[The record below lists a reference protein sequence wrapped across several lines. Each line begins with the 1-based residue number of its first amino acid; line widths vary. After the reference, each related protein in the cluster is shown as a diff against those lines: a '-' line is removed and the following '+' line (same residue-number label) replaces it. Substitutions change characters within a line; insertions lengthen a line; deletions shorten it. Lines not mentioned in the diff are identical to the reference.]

1 MLSKHF
7 AVLGSTGVGKSTSVS
22 LLLNE
27 ILQARPNL
35 RVFLLDV
42 HNEYGRCFGDRALVL
57 NPRNLKLPFWLFN
70 FEEIVDVLFGGRP
83 GVPEELDVLAEI
95 IPMAKGIYTQYQNS
109 DRIGLKRMDPKSGG
123 YTVDTPVP
131 YRLVDLISLIDER
144 MGKLEN
150 RSSRIIYHKLISRIE
165 TVRNDPRYTF
175 MFDNANVG
183 GDTMAEVISHLFRLP
198 ANGRPMTIMQLAGFP
213 AEVVNSVV
221 SVLCRMAFDFGL
233 WSDGVSPLLFV
244 CEEAHRYAAAD
255 RNIGF
260 GPTRKA
266 VSRIAKEGRKY
277 GVFLGL
283 VTQRPAELD
292 ATIISQCNTLFAMRL
307 ANDRDQALLRSAVSD
322 AAANLLSF
330 VPSLGTR
337 EVLAFGE
344 GVALPTRLRFKEV
357 PVHQLPRSEAT
368 IATAPSVTAGHD
380 MHFVSRRAGPL
391 ARRHLASRRA
401 QRSRHHTTGPP
412 RAHDAGG
419 SADAAAVDGARSRSL
434 LAAEEAAALRALA
447 FAHFLRV
454 NRYPLRSKAL
464 YGSGTA
470 ASRGREPGRSLHD
483 ASLLAKRFP
492 TPALDKLPDDIRTRI
507 LAVQEKSGFVP
518 NVFLTLAYRPD
529 EFRAFFAYHD
539 ALMEKDSGLTKAE
552 REMIVVATS
561 QRQPVPLLR
570 DRAWRDPAH
579 PGEESADRR
588 PDRRQL
594 PQGGHHAAAAR
605 HARLRHE
612 GEPRGQRGIGGGFCR
627 GRRPRLYRRR
637 HLGHHRDLRLLC
649 VVEPVGQRHRDASQR
664 RILHDGTAAE
674 IGRSHLAR
682 KRSNRRS
689 PVRTSR
695 ADRPR
700 PCLSQTPGLSPS
712 PWRNCPPRSCAAAS
726 SAKNPPTGIR

>member
-1 MLSKHF
+1 MAIKMPLILPNRDHAGLTVSPATPTILPWAECASDDRPLTVTSFGRVISVRGSLARVGLLAKSQMAVSEVRATVGRFVSIRCANSTIVAMITEVSCEDLPSSDNYIASASVDLLGEILGIADRPKFQRGVTNYPTIGDTVELISNQELRTVYAPSGSDQINVGTLQQDPSVIAYVDIEEMLSKHF
-7 AVLGSTGVGKSTSVS
+7 AVLGSTGVGKSSGVS

-27 ILQARPNL
+27 ILKSRPNL

-42 HNEYGRCFGDRALVL
+42 HNEYGRCFGDRSLVL

-70 FEEIVDVLFGGRP
+70 FEEIVDVLFAGRP
-83 GVPEELDVLAEI
+83 GVPEELDILAEVV
-95 IPMAKGIYTQYQNS
+95 PMAKGIYTQYQNA
-109 DRIGLKRMDPKSGG
+109 DRVGLKRIDPKAIG
-123 YTVDTPVP
+123 YTADTPVP

-165 TVRNDPRYTF
+165 TVRNDPRYAF

-213 AEVVNSVV
+213 AEVVDSVV

-244 CEEAHRYAAAD
+244 CEEAHRYASAD

-277 GVFLGL
+277 GVYLGL

-368 IATAPSVTAGHD
+368 ISTVPSASAGHD
-380 MHFVSRRAGPL
+380 MHFVSAVLERWRGATSHRDVPNDPTINERPA
-391 ARRHLASRRA
+391 ARTVEAPMLQPSMGLDPDRF
-401 QRSRHHTTGPP
+401 
-412 RAHDAGG
+412 
-419 SADAAAVDGARSRSL
+419 SL
-434 LAAEEAAALRALA
+434 LKK
-447 FAHFLRV
+447 
-454 NRYPLRSKAL
+454 PLR
-464 YGSGTA
+464 
-470 ASRGREPGRSLHD
+470 
-483 ASLLAKRFP
+483 
-492 TPALDKLPDDIRTRI
+492 
-507 LAVQEKSGFVP
+507 
-518 NVFLTLAYRPD
+518 
-529 EFRAFFAYHD
+529 
-539 ALMEKDSGLTKAE
+539 
-552 REMIVVATS
+552 
-561 QRQPVPLLR
+561 
-570 DRAWRDPAH
+570 
-579 PGEESADRR
+579 
-588 PDRRQL
+588 
-594 PQGGHHAAAAR
+594 
-605 HARLRHE
+605 
-612 GEPRGQRGIGGGFCR
+612 
-627 GRRPRLYRRR
+627 
-637 HLGHHRDLRLLC
+637 
-649 VVEPVGQRHRDASQR
+649 
-664 RILHDGTAAE
+664 
-674 IGRSHLAR
+674 
-682 KRSNRRS
+682 
-689 PVRTSR
+689 
-695 ADRPR
+695 
-700 PCLSQTPGLSPS
+700 
-712 PWRNCPPRSCAAAS
+712 
-726 SAKNPPTGIR
+726 

>member
-1 MLSKHF
+1 MAARLQFVRFNTVTSFGRVISVRGSLARVGLLASGPMPVKEARATVGRFISIRCAAATTIIAMITEVSCENQPSSDEYMATASVDLLGEISGGDRPKFQRGVTNYPTIGDAVELVSVEDLRTVYAPSGSDQINVGTLQQDKSVIAYVDVEEMLSKHF

-42 HNEYGRCFGDRALVL
+42 HNEYGRCFGDRSQVL

-109 DRIGLKRMDPKSGG
+109 DRLGLKRMDPRSGG

-131 YRLVDLISLIDER
+131 YRLSDLVSLIDER

-150 RSSRIIYHKLISRIE
+150 RSSRITYHKLISRIE

-175 MFDNANVG
+175 MFDGANVG

-213 AEVVNSVV
+213 AEVVDSVV

-283 VTQRPAELD
+283 ITQRPAELD

-368 IATAPSVTAGHD
+368 IASSPSVTAGHD
-380 MHFVSRRAGPL
+380 MHFV
-391 ARRHLASRRA
+391 
-401 QRSRHHTTGPP
+401 
-412 RAHDAGG
+412 
-419 SADAAAVDGARSRSL
+419 AAVLERWRGATSNRDAPSDPTASSERAAPARTMTPVEAPMLQPSMGLDPDRFSL
-434 LAAEEAAALRALA
+434 LKK
-447 FAHFLRV
+447 
-454 NRYPLRSKAL
+454 PLR
-464 YGSGTA
+464 
-470 ASRGREPGRSLHD
+470 
-483 ASLLAKRFP
+483 
-492 TPALDKLPDDIRTRI
+492 
-507 LAVQEKSGFVP
+507 
-518 NVFLTLAYRPD
+518 
-529 EFRAFFAYHD
+529 
-539 ALMEKDSGLTKAE
+539 
-552 REMIVVATS
+552 
-561 QRQPVPLLR
+561 
-570 DRAWRDPAH
+570 
-579 PGEESADRR
+579 
-588 PDRRQL
+588 
-594 PQGGHHAAAAR
+594 
-605 HARLRHE
+605 
-612 GEPRGQRGIGGGFCR
+612 
-627 GRRPRLYRRR
+627 
-637 HLGHHRDLRLLC
+637 
-649 VVEPVGQRHRDASQR
+649 
-664 RILHDGTAAE
+664 
-674 IGRSHLAR
+674 
-682 KRSNRRS
+682 
-689 PVRTSR
+689 
-695 ADRPR
+695 
-700 PCLSQTPGLSPS
+700 
-712 PWRNCPPRSCAAAS
+712 
-726 SAKNPPTGIR
+726 

>member
-1 MLSKHF
+1 MGPRLQFMRSNTVTSFGRVISVRGSLARVGLLAPGQIPVSEARATVGRFISIRCAAATTIIAMITEVSCENQQISDEYMATASVDLLGEISGGERPKFQRGVTNYPTIGDTVDLVTADDLRTVYAPSGSDQINVGTLQQDRSVIAYVDVEEMLSKHF

-27 ILQARPNL
+27 ILKARPNL

-83 GVPEELDVLAEI
+83 GVPEELDVLAEV
-95 IPMAKGIYTQYQNS
+95 IPMAKGLYTQYQNS
-109 DRIGLKRMDPKSGG
+109 DRLGLKRLDPKSGG

-131 YRLVDLISLIDER
+131 YRLTDLISLIDER

-213 AEVVNSVV
+213 AEVVDSVV

-244 CEEAHRYAAAD
+244 CEEAHRYASAD

-368 IATAPSVTAGHD
+368 IASVPSVSAGHD
-380 MHFVSRRAGPL
+380 MHFVSAVLDRWRGATSNRDAPNDPSVNGDRSAT
-391 ARRHLASRRA
+391 ARVMTPVEAPMLQPSMGLDPDRF
-401 QRSRHHTTGPP
+401 
-412 RAHDAGG
+412 
-419 SADAAAVDGARSRSL
+419 SL
-434 LAAEEAAALRALA
+434 LKK
-447 FAHFLRV
+447 
-454 NRYPLRSKAL
+454 PLR
-464 YGSGTA
+464 
-470 ASRGREPGRSLHD
+470 
-483 ASLLAKRFP
+483 
-492 TPALDKLPDDIRTRI
+492 
-507 LAVQEKSGFVP
+507 
-518 NVFLTLAYRPD
+518 
-529 EFRAFFAYHD
+529 
-539 ALMEKDSGLTKAE
+539 
-552 REMIVVATS
+552 
-561 QRQPVPLLR
+561 
-570 DRAWRDPAH
+570 
-579 PGEESADRR
+579 
-588 PDRRQL
+588 
-594 PQGGHHAAAAR
+594 
-605 HARLRHE
+605 
-612 GEPRGQRGIGGGFCR
+612 
-627 GRRPRLYRRR
+627 
-637 HLGHHRDLRLLC
+637 
-649 VVEPVGQRHRDASQR
+649 
-664 RILHDGTAAE
+664 
-674 IGRSHLAR
+674 
-682 KRSNRRS
+682 
-689 PVRTSR
+689 
-695 ADRPR
+695 
-700 PCLSQTPGLSPS
+700 
-712 PWRNCPPRSCAAAS
+712 
-726 SAKNPPTGIR
+726 